1 MENTG
6 ERTEKMKI
14 LIKGGRILNPSDKTD
29 EIGDLYIE
37 DGVIKERGKDLSPQ
51 EPPDKV
57 IDAAGCYVMPGLID
71 LHVHLRDPGLTYKE
85 DIVTGAKAAARGGF
99 TTILAMPNTKPV
111 IDCGD
116 RVSYVHNKAKDM
128 APVHVLQIGAITKM
142 QKGEELADI
151 ESMIQAG
158 SPAISED
165 GKSVMNMRLYREA
178 MEIAARYDI
187 PVFAHCEDQNMVNG
201 GCVNEDENSRKMG
214 LPGISNAVED
224 VIAARDIILAKET
237 GARLHLCH
245 CSTKDSVR
253 MVQLAKEEGIPVTA
267 EVCPHHFTLTS
278 DDIQPADTNYKMN
291 PPLRTKED
299 RDALIK
305 GLQEDIMDVI
315 STDHAP
321 HSREEKMQ
329 PMTKAPFGIVGLETS
344 VALTI
349 TQLVDKGH
357 LTPMQ
362 MAEKMSYNPAK
373 IIRSDRGTL
382 DIGKPADVTVID
394 PEAEY
399 TIDSMTFLSKGK
411 NTPFD
416 GWKVK
421 GLVKATICD
430 GEIAYQI

>member
-1 MENTG
+1 
-6 ERTEKMKI
+6 MKI
-14 LIKGGRILNPSDKTD
+14 LIKQGRILNPSDKTD
-29 EIGDLYIE
+29 EIGDIYIE
-37 DGVIKERGKDLSPQ
+37 DGIIKEIGKEIKPKKT
-51 EPPDKV
+51 PDKV
-57 IDAAGCYVMPGLID
+57 LQAKGCYVMPGLID

-85 DIVTGAKAAARGGF
+85 DIVTGARAAARGGF

-111 IDCGD
+111 IDSPD
-116 RVSYVHNKAKDM
+116 RVQYVHNKAHEL
-128 APVHVLQIGAITKM
+128 APVHVLQIGAVTKQ

-151 ESMIQAG
+151 EGMIEAG
-158 SPAISED
+158 IPAISED
-165 GKSVMNMRLYREA
+165 GKSVMNMKLYREA
-178 MEIAARYDI
+178 MELAAKHGI

-201 GCVNEDENSRKMG
+201 GCVNEDSQSEKFG

-224 VIAARDIILAKET
+224 VIVARDIVLAKQT
-237 GARLHLCH
+237 GAKLHLCH

-253 MVQLAKEEGIPVTA
+253 MIQLAKEEKLPVTG

-278 DDIQPADTNYKMN
+278 EDILPDDANYKMN

-299 RDALIK
+299 KEALLQ
-305 GLQEDIMDVI
+305 GLKEDILDVI

-321 HSREEKMQ
+321 HSREEKQQ
-329 PMTKAPFGIVGLETS
+329 PMTKAPFGIVGLETA

-349 TQLVDKGH
+349 TELVHKGV

-362 MAEKMSYNPAK
+362 MAEKMSWNPAK
-373 IIRSDRGTL
+373 IIGLDRGCL
-382 DIGKPADVTVID
+382 EIGKPADVTVID

-411 NTPFD
+411 NTPFH
-416 GWKVK
+416 GRKVK

-430 GEIAYQI
+430 GKIAYQKD